1 MKTGYR
7 FAVVF
12 SMIILL
18 AVNVE
23 TALAFPSLP
32 SSFYGTVKVNGAD
45 VPEGTLVEAQING
58 NVVISGSVKLYEG
71 HSVFSMNVPGDDSD
85 TEVLDGGKEGDIISF
100 RVGGQMA
107 DQTGVW
113 HSGTNVS
120 LDLSLNTNAVL
131 VSANNSEQPVATQTV
146 IPYAASVQAT
156 MKVPVTGE
164 QNNKS
169 AMPLAVPI
177 LIVVLIALLV
187 SLCVFLFKERA

>member
-18 AVNVE
+18 AVNFE

-164 QNNKS
+164 QNNKP